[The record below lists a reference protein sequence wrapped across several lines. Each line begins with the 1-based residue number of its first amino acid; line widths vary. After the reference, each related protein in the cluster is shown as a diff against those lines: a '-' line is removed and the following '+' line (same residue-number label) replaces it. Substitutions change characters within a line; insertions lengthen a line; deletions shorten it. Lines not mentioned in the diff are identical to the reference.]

1 MKRNHIVSL
10 LLAVWL
16 ALPLISAAQPGIKI
30 RLGGNLSGLRGEIQG
45 DEYASPDVENYN
57 TDPDNTIF
65 QDNNRFSPGF
75 EFEVMYPLSNRI
87 YVGLEFNRM
96 QLKGNNDEPP
106 HYNFQWLPDYNPL
119 RLQIRSTDNI
129 PIADNLVEDI
139 NSRLSN
145 IFSPLFAPYEYT
157 TNLANLLLNMRFYL
171 SETGRVRPFGKLHGG
186 VALLS
191 SELLYSEGDSGF
203 EPGVFFSN
211 IYNQLDNADPN
222 LFNGLSMPLPDE
234 NFAFNGRTLYSRGL
248 PTSIDK
254 TRQLAMN
261 VGAGAGVEVQ
271 VASRISLM
279 AGVDYSLI
287 TSGLVDGRP
296 NLDYIEPDIT
306 TNTPERFELRNPLS
320 GVTRFSIGLV
330 YSFGDGFTSGGGSRS
345 NRGSGGSGRAS
356 GNLPF
361 YKPYSR

>member
-16 ALPLISAAQPGIKI
+16 VLPLISAAQPGIKI
-30 RLGGNLSGLRGEIQG
+30 RLGGNLSRIVGEIQG
-45 DEYASPDVENYN
+45 DDLLHPDIDSFNSDSTKN
-57 TDPDNTIF
+57 IL
-65 QDNNRFSPGF
+65 QDIRSFSPGF

-87 YVGLEFNRM
+87 YVGLELNRM
-96 QLKGNNDEPP
+96 QLSGNNDEPP
-106 HYNFQWLPDYNPL
+106 QYNFQLDPEFNAL
-119 RLQIRSTDNI
+119 RLQIRSTEKYLFLD
-129 PIADNLVEDI
+129 EDI
-139 NSRLSN
+139 KLVNSILDTIN
-145 IFSPLFAPYEYT
+145 FMHQGPIKYK
-157 TNLANLLLNMRFYL
+157 TNLANLLLNLRVYL
-171 SETGRVRPFGKLHGG
+171 IETGRVRPYGKLHGG
-186 VALLS
+186 ISLLS
-191 SELLYSEGDSGF
+191 TELIYNYGDAGF
-203 EPGVFFSN
+203 EPGSFYSKIYDNYFSSV
-211 IYNQLDNADPN
+211 ITFDPD
-222 LFNGLSMPLPDE
+222 SDSPDDE
-234 NFAFNGRTLYSRGL
+234 IFAFNGRTLYSRGL
-248 PTSIDK
+248 PTSLDK
-254 TRQLAMN
+254 TRQLALN

-296 NLDYIEPDIT
+296 NLDYIEPDIAT
-306 TNTPERFELRNPLS
+306 SAPERFELRNPLS

-330 YSFGDGFTSGGGSRS
+330 YSFGEGFTSGGGSRS